1 VRYKD
6 DEDGAILVKDG
17 AKMVYRWIN
26 QALALLSI
34 ALGVFVIAVGLFGGR
49 PQLVPLGSGLL
60 VLGGI
65 AALLHPA
72 RERFMRRWDD
82 RSVLS
87 WVVFMFVTLLGGV
100 LAILLALASIESSGL
115 ELAIVLFPVG
125 VFGLATAALAVRY
138 ILLLISESHAVRP
151 FGFETF
157 DKYDRDRRAKGW
169 DIQRIANELG
179 RTQAWVEGARRRYEG
194 AAWLRR
200 RQAK

>member
-1 VRYKD
+1 
-6 DEDGAILVKDG
+6 
-17 AKMVYRWIN
+17 MVYRWIN

-115 ELAIVLFPVG
+115 ELAVVLFAVG
-125 VFGLATAALAVRY
+125 VFVLGADCLVMSVV
-138 ILLLISESHAVRP
+138 LLILTERHSSRW
-151 FGFETF
+151 FG
-157 DKYDRDRRAKGW
+157 W
-169 DIQRIANELG
+169 HN
-179 RTQAWVEGARRRYEG
+179 
-194 AAWLRR
+194 
-200 RQAK
+200 